1 MWPTNIRTHS
11 GNTGR
16 RADRGGDSRFHL
28 HGWRGAL
35 CSALVVLLVVSCSQ
49 GDARE
54 ERRFQAREAEKT
66 QQVPLAQ
73 QTELARTFFRATG
86 TPEATSTPIVLLSE
100 LVVAT
105 SLDSSGGPANDV
117 GSVPLGTQTVILAA
131 RLAKLTGGET
141 ITFEWSNADGVVLA
155 SADQP
160 AQPSAGP
167 QWYTS
172 RWDLGGIPPGF
183 YAGVVRVDGEL
194 LNSIVFT
201 IG

>member
-1 MWPTNIRTHS
+1 MNTRTHS

-16 RADRGGDSRFHL
+16 RAERGGNSGWHL

-54 ERRFQAREAEKT
+54 ERRFQAKEAQKT

-73 QTELARTFFRATG
+73 QTELAKTFFRPTG
-86 TPEATSTPIVLLSE
+86 TPEATSTPIALLSE

-105 SLDSSGGPANDV
+105 SLDASGGPANDV
-117 GSVPLGTQTVILAA
+117 GSVPLGTQSVILAA
-131 RLAKLTGGET
+131 RLAQLTGGET
-141 ITFEWSNADGVVLA
+141 ITFEWSSADGVLLA

-172 RWDLGGIPPGF
+172 RWELGGVPAGV
-183 YAGVVRVDGEL
+183 YAGVVRVDGQL
-194 LNSIVFT
+194 LNSIVFR